1 MSLRKSKLLS
11 DPKISNNAS
20 IESPLVE
27 SSCSLPEGLLVSKK
41 QASSQAAWALL
52 TGGVSEARTEV
63 HRLRHLTNRA
73 QKVIDNHP
81 PETRDK
87 IYQVAGDVIVGVPER
102 LAKIEQTLDK
112 VSYALSCMG
121 QDFLKSRLPLDD
133 RTEVDEAVKHVL
145 KYGTISLFISGYLLN
160 FFFDDLISISRVC
173 IQFRTR
179 IFSV

>member
-1 MSLRKSKLLS
+1 MH
-11 DPKISNNAS
+11 
-20 IESPLVE
+20 
-27 SSCSLPEGLLVSKK
+27 KK

-73 QKVIDNHP
+73 QKVIDNYP
-81 PETRDK
+81 PERREK

-133 RTEVDEAVKHVL
+133 RTEVDEAVKHTNHAFPGGR
-145 KYGTISLFISGYLLN
+145 KKSSLTVAQRYLEAKGLTS
-160 FFFDDLISISRVC
+160 DGE
-173 IQFRTR
+173 
-179 IFSV
+179 